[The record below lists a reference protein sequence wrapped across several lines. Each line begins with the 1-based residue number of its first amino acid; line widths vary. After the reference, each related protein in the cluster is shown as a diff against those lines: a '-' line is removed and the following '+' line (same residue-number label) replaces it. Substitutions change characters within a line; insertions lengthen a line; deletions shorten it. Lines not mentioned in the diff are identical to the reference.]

1 MPTYTVT
8 NSNFNLTSKN
18 QKDLAQ
24 DITKVHN
31 VVTGA
36 NTYFAQV
43 IFNKTKKNNHFMGGK
58 KVKEPSLFLLGQIRA
73 GRPKKTKDRLIS
85 DLKNIL
91 VKKTKLDETQ
101 VWVYIVDLPP
111 SQMIEYGAVLPESG
125 KEGQWFKGLS
135 KKLKKKLSQ
144 MERQI
149 MLILVWF
156 VVCIIFYIVQM
167 TLGDSGHAL
176 EVFAAVSALAIF
188 LISKIKHKINK

>member
-58 KVKEPSLFLLGQIRA
+58 KVKESSLFLLGQIRA

-144 MERQI
+144 MER
-149 MLILVWF
+149 
-156 VVCIIFYIVQM
+156 
-167 TLGDSGHAL
+167 
-176 EVFAAVSALAIF
+176 
-188 LISKIKHKINK
+188 